1 MLQSICQYLQRWF
14 ILSSIRVSGILFNVL
29 FFKKLT
35 SSFLFPPNIL
45 TANLQRKCFCLLLFV
60 TPDTRAWVEHG
71 ERRNHLHQRG
81 EFLTGLFAESLT
93 ITAIVWKALNKRRK
107 KLKARPKKPHSFFF
121 LFGNWKESSEQK
133 KSNIFQVDYIW
144 LPLPPHTHSEE
155 QTMHRPRPQLPLAQ
169 LRWRMLRTN
178 V

>member
-93 ITAIVWKALNKRRK
+93 VTAIVWKALNKRRK

-121 LFGNWKESSEQK
+121 SFWQLKRKQWTKEVKHFSG
-133 KSNIFQVDYIW
+133 W
-144 LPLPPHTHSEE
+144 LHLTATSPTY
-155 QTMHRPRPQLPLAQ
+155 T
-169 LRWRMLRTN
+169 
-178 V
+178 